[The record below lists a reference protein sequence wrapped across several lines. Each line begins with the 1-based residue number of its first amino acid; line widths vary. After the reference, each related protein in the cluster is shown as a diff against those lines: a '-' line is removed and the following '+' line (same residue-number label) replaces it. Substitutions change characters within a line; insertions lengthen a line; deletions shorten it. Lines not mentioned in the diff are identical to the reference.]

1 MLVAAG
7 FVDVKIAVKENGRD
21 IVKGWIP
28 GSGAEKYVTSAYV
41 TATKPR
47 STHGFRD
54 AVLYGLGAP
63 PAPPAS
69 AGGCCPPPAAAACC
83 PPPAAPAAAAPP
95 AAACCPPPSGGGS
108 AKPAA

>member
-41 TATKPR
+41 TADRK
-47 STHGFRD
+47 S
-54 AVLYGLGAP
+54 VV
-63 PAPPAS
+63 
-69 AGGCCPPPAAAACC
+69 
-83 PPPAAPAAAAPP
+83 
-95 AAACCPPPSGGGS
+95 
-108 AKPAA
+108 

>member
-7 FVDVKIAVKENGRD
+7 FVEVKIAVKENGRD

-47 STHGFRD
+47 RSHGFRD
-54 AVLYGLGAP
+54 ACLFGLAAPPKAAVAPPKATACCAPPP
-63 PAPPAS
+63 PAPTAPK
-69 AGGCCPPPAAAACC
+69 AAALA
-83 PPPAAPAAAAPP
+83 PKAAAPATTVDAG
-95 AAACCPPPSGGGS
+95 C
-108 AKPAA
+108 

>member
-47 STHGFRD
+47 ATHGFRD
-54 AVLYGLGAP
+54 AALYGLGAS
-63 PAPPAS
+63 APGPGAWLR
-69 AGGCCPPPAAAACC
+69 AWLRRLMAWR
-83 PPPAAPAAAAPP
+83 
-95 AAACCPPPSGGGS
+95 
-108 AKPAA
+108 

>member
-69 AGGCCPPPAAAACC
+69 AGGCCPPPAA
-83 PPPAAPAAAAPP
+83 
-95 AAACCPPPSGGGS
+95 CCPPPSGGGS